1 MANASKLDAAFIE
14 KQRQRLN
21 VLRAALLEASRREES
36 EEEAIKSELTG
47 GGPKDYEDDAQR
59 LAMLELEGNLVV
71 RDVERLRQVDRALQK
86 IEEGTYGL
94 SDFSGKPIPQAR
106 LEAVPE
112 SILTL
117 EEEEALERRRR

>member
-1 MANASKLDAAFIE
+1 MANASRLDAAFIE
-14 KQRQRLN
+14 KQRERLN
-21 VLRAALLEASRREES
+21 KLRAALLEASRREES
-36 EEEAIKSELTG
+36 EEDAIKSEITG

-59 LAMLELEGNLVV
+59 LTMLELEGNLVV

-94 SDFSGKPIPQAR
+94 SDLSAKPMPRER

-112 SILTL
+112 SIFTL
-117 EEEEALERRRR
+117 EEEEALERGRR

>member
-1 MANASKLDAAFIE
+1 MANTSKLDAAFIQ
-14 KQRQRLN
+14 KQRERLN
-21 VLRAALLEASRREES
+21 KLRAALLEASRREES
-36 EEEAIKSELTG
+36 EEEAIKSELAG

-59 LAMLELEGNLVV
+59 LALLELEGNLVV
-71 RDVERLRQVDRALQK
+71 RDIERLRQVDRALQK
-86 IEEGTYGL
+86 MEEGTYGL
-94 SDFSGKPIPQAR
+94 SDSSGKPIPRDR